1 MAGLLSTAVTAASNT
16 VSGLVN
22 SAVPGLVN
30 QGASAAATKAHEA
43 LGAVG
48 SAVGSVVAE
57 AGKNL
62 PNPFSSLLAGA
73 GKSASGLT
81 SGAPTLGSV
90 SEIRTQLPSSA
101 TTATNSDNYKLIL
114 TDTTEKD
121 KAKRKRVVFEVMPQ
135 ITEQRAVQYDQVQPP
150 QLPGAFQKYKGT
162 DPVRWSIQAKLI
174 SRNSQE
180 ALDNLNRLNTLRG
193 WTMPFFSERT
203 GEKIPNSLGAPP
215 AVLELSGLRFRTIG
229 PVPVVITGLNWT
241 WPPDVDYL
249 PCGTITGDTITWEID
264 PDSQQPIPFPAVMDI
279 SVEVV
284 ESLAI
289 SEFNRFDITA
299 YHKGLMRLAYGSG
312 PNVTT
317 VSEAGV
323 ASDEVQPDSAPP
335 NQSPVDQADTAD
347 FNGFI

>member
-1 MAGLLSTAVTAASNT
+1 MAGLLSTAVTAATNT

-22 SAVPGLVN
+22 NTVPGLVN
-30 QGASAAATKAHEA
+30 QGISTAATKAQEA
-43 LGAVG
+43 LGAVA
-48 SAVGSVVAE
+48 SAVGSKLAE

-62 PNPFSSLLAGA
+62 PNPFSSLFAGA
-73 GKSASGLT
+73 GKRQSGT
-81 SGAPTLGSV
+81 SSGIPTLGSV
-90 SEIRTQLPSSA
+90 SEIKTQLPTSA
-101 TTATNSDNYKLIL
+101 TSSTNNDNYKIIL
-114 TDTTEKD
+114 VDTMDRNVK
-121 KAKRKRVVFEVMPQ
+121 VVFEVMPQ
-135 ITEQRAVQYDQVQPP
+135 VTEQRAVQYDPVQPP

-193 WTMPFFSERT
+193 WTMSFFGERSAVKT
-203 GEKIPNSLGAPP
+203 PNALGAPP
-215 AVLELSGLRFRTIG
+215 TVLELSGLRFRTIG

-249 PCGTITGDTITWEID
+249 PCGKIDGDTIIWHVD

-279 SVEVV
+279 SIEVV

-299 YHKGLMRLAYGSG
+299 YHEGLMKLAYGEG
-312 PNVTT
+312 PQVLT
-317 VSEAGV
+317 VSEAITSSPGT
-323 ASDEVQPDSAPP
+323 ADAPP
-335 NQSPVDQADTAD
+335 NQAPVDQAQFDRDTRGSA
-347 FNGFI
+347 